1 MAVAEKVAVVGL
13 GYVGLP
19 LAVAFA
25 RAGVDVIGF
34 DISDAR
40 VRELAGGHDHTG
52 EILGNGL
59 DGLSDMFTSDPARL
73 DDRTI
78 YIFAVPTPVD
88 NANVPDFGALLGACG
103 LIGPHLDAGDL
114 VIIESTVFPGVTE
127 EICGPDLARI
137 SGLRLYDDIKLG
149 YSPERINPGDREHT
163 LERIVKVVS
172 GQDAET
178 LDRVRALYDTV
189 IKAGTHPAESIKV
202 AEAAKV
208 IENIQRDINIAL
220 VNELAMLFDRMGIE
234 TEAVLRASGTKWNFL
249 PFRPGLVGG
258 HCIGVDP
265 YYLTYRAEQL
275 GFHTQMISAGRRI
288 NDSVAGFVSQKV
300 LELLYRSGSKAP
312 TRKAAVL
319 GLTFKENVPDL
330 RNSKVEGLVR
340 QLGNYG
346 LNVVVHD
353 PVVSQAEVTREMGL
367 TLCAD
372 DDVLDADCV
381 ILAVPHD
388 VYMENDAA
396 WILDR
401 LGENTIVVDIK
412 SRLPR
417 QRLKPSQVYWS
428 L

>member
-1 MAVAEKVAVVGL
+1 MTVSERIAVVGL

-25 RAGVDVIGF
+25 RAGLDVVGY
-34 DISDAR
+34 DISRAR
-40 VRELAGGHDHTG
+40 VEELAGGHDHTG
-52 EILGNGL
+52 EVEDGGL
-59 DGLSDMFTSDPARL
+59 AGLEGMFTCEPERL
-73 DDRTI
+73 ADRTV

-88 NANVPDFGALLGACG
+88 SANVPDFGALLGACR
-103 LIGPHLDAGDL
+103 LVGPHLRPGDL
-114 VIIESTVFPGVTE
+114 VVIESTVYPGVTE
-127 EICGPDLARI
+127 EICGPELARI
-137 SGLRLYDDIKLG
+137 SGLKLFEEIKLG

-178 LDRVRALYDTV
+178 LGRVRALYDTV

-265 YYLTYRAEQL
+265 YYLTHRAEQL

-288 NDSVAGFVSQKV
+288 NDSVAGFVAQKV
-300 LELLYRSGSKAP
+300 LELLYRHGRKAP
-312 TRKAAVL
+312 GRKAAIL

-330 RNSKVEGLVR
+330 RNSKVEALVR

-346 LNVVVHD
+346 LEVVAHD
-353 PVVSQAEVTREMGL
+353 PVVGAAEVREELGL
-367 TLCAD
+367 TLCGD

-388 VYMENDAA
+388 AYLKDDAA
-396 WILDR
+396 WVIDR
-401 LGENTIVVDIK
+401 LGDDSIVVDIK

-417 QRLKPSQVYWS
+417 ARLKPSQVYWS